1 MPVETAVELLL
12 VGVLGNFLLVIVLV
26 LTEVRRRWRNRHEG
40 AELLHDL
47 SESEVRRRLAA
58 PAEQVPQ
65 TAGREHDSISA
76 GAGDS
81 GAAPL
86 PRPLPTAASRLSE
99 PEPASPGL
107 EASPAVDG
115 PSGSPWA
122 ELTDSATGLETAE
135 SWESAFE
142 LEEERLHRY
151 RRRTCVVHFELDGL
165 DALAERVGREAGDRL
180 IEAVAAVLRRQSR
193 SADRVARV
201 GPGSFRA
208 LLPETDEAEAAAL
221 VDRVREGLAPILGTS
236 AIPVRLSVGL
246 AKPELGADLASA
258 SRLAAE
264 RLRADRRPTGATA
277 GPQRPDAGQ
286 ADGTSRESPGLSA
299 RAAGA
304 SAARDTRRPSAR
316 EALLELRELHQ
327 ERLVRDEEY
336 HAKRR
341 QILDRL

>member
-1 MPVETAVELLL
+1 MPVDTAVELLL

-26 LTEVRRRWRNRHEG
+26 LTEVRRRRRNRHEG

-58 PAEQVPQ
+58 PAAQVPQ
-65 TAGREHDSISA
+65 TAGPGHSSISA

-81 GAAPL
+81 GAPAL
-86 PRPLPTAASRLSE
+86 QRPLPTAASHFSE

-107 EASPAVDG
+107 EASLAVDG
-115 PSGSPWA
+115 PSGPPWA
-122 ELTDSATGLETAE
+122 ELTDSATGLETAD

-151 RRRTCVVHFELDGL
+151 RRRACVVHFELDGL
-165 DALAERVGREAGDRL
+165 DALAQRVGHQAGDRL

-193 SADRVARV
+193 SADRVARA

-208 LLPETDEAEAAAL
+208 LLPETDEAEAEAL
-221 VDRVREGLAPILGTS
+221 VDRVREGIAAILGTS

-246 AKPELGADLASA
+246 ASPDLGADLVAA

-277 GPQRPDAGQ
+277 GPQGPDAGQ
-286 ADGTSRESPGLSA
+286 AHGASPESPGLA
-299 RAAGA
+299 GRAAGP
-304 SAARDTRRPSAR
+304 SAARDTRRPSVR

-327 ERLVRDEEY
+327 ERLVSDGEY
-336 HAKRR
+336 HAKRG